1 LPPRIEMWF
10 HCGWTIRVLRKKL
23 LCGNVANGRV
33 KINSLLSSRGC
44 LFFNLPH
51 KQLPDPQTLHGRFN
65 GDGQDFSSSRDI
77 VHFSHT
83 PKHHKTSSSS
93 VNESNKGDGRVHLH
107 PAGDHLL
114 IGAVDAKDLTAQL
127 TKKLLVRKKA
137 LSYMNV
143 PMMRSHPCPIE

>member
-1 LPPRIEMWF
+1 MPPRIEMWLHF
-10 HCGWTIRVLRKKL
+10 GWTIGILCKEL
-23 LCGNVANGRV
+23 LCRDVANGRV
-33 KINSLLSSRGC
+33 KINSFLSSRGC

-51 KQLPDPQTLHGRFN
+51 KHLPDPQTLHGRFN
-65 GDGQDFSSSRDI
+65 RDGQDFSRSRDI
-77 VHFSHT
+77 VNFIHT

-93 VNESNKGDGRVHLH
+93 VNESNKGDGRVHLQ
-107 PAGDHLL
+107 PAGNHLL
-114 IGAVDAKDLTAQL
+114 IGTVDAKDLTAQL